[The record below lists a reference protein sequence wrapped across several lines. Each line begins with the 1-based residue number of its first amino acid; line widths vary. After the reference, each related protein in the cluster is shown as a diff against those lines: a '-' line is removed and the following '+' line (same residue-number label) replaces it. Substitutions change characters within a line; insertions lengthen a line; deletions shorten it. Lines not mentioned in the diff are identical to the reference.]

1 MVSLPSSFTAADWIA
16 VGLLALV
23 PAIMILGISAVRKE
37 IRKLD
42 RSPGSYVRTK
52 TTALQRRKWRESTG
66 SQELID
72 LLDDIDMLL
81 DQVERGLPTPRR
93 DHREAMRLAWKSLH
107 VPWGTVL
114 TFGLLL
120 ICILS
125 AVLTM
130 LAQGPANPIP

>member
-1 MVSLPSSFTAADWIA
+1 MVSLPSSFSAADWIA

-23 PAIMILGISAVRKE
+23 PALMMLGISAIRSEV
-37 IRKLD
+37 RKLD
-42 RSPGSYVRTK
+42 RSPGRYVRTK
-52 TTALQRRKWRESTG
+52 TTALQRRTWREATG

-81 DQVERGLPTPRR
+81 DHLESGVPAPPR
-93 DHREAMRLAWKSLH
+93 DHREAVRLAWKSLH
-107 VPWGTVL
+107 VPWVTVL
-114 TFGLLL
+114 SSGLLL